1 MHDASARYRHLKR
14 VDPVLHGLIE
24 DQIRAEST
32 TLKMIPSENFVQF
45 AVLEASGSILTNKYC
60 EGYPGA
66 RYYEG
71 NEVMDEV
78 ESLAIQRAKSLFGA
92 EHANVQ
98 AYSGS
103 PANQA
108 IYRALCRP
116 GDKIM
121 GMPVPQGG
129 HLTHGWHVSFS
140 GHDYVQVPYGPDPQT
155 GMLDY
160 DQVRE
165 IARRERPKVVMVGA
179 TAYPRL
185 LHYDKFAEIAREIE
199 AYLVADIA
207 HINGLIVAGVH
218 PDPVPYCDAV
228 SSTGH
233 KMLRGPRAALI
244 LSRIEDRYHQKY
256 HASSKFNLAKRI
268 DRAIFPGIQGG
279 PHMNTIAAMA
289 VALKEAATEQFRQY
303 GHQVVKNCARLAE
316 GLMDRGYKLVSGG
329 TDNHLLLI
337 DFRHSEY
344 TGKQVSAAL
353 AAAGIICNFNM
364 VPGDHR
370 KPAVTSGVRMG
381 TPALTT
387 MGMKEPEMDLI
398 AGWID
403 AVCRN
408 LDAPERTI
416 GEVRAEVAELC
427 SQFDIP
433 GIGPAAG
440 AEQAAESTL

>member
-1 MHDASARYRHLKR
+1 MPNESDRYLNLKE
-14 VDPVLHGLIE
+14 VDPAVYGLIKAQAE
-24 DQIRAEST
+24 AEST

-71 NEVMDEV
+71 NEVMDEI
-78 ESLAIQRAKSLFGA
+78 ESLAIERAKSLFGA

-98 AYSGS
+98 SYSGS

-108 IYRALCRP
+108 IFRAMCKF

-121 GMPVPQGG
+121 GMPVPEGG

-140 GHDYVQVPYGPDPQT
+140 GHDYVQVPYGPDPKT
-155 GMLDY
+155 GLLDY
-160 DQVRE
+160 DLIRE
-165 IARRERPKVVMVGA
+165 TARRERPKLILVGA
-179 TAYPRL
+179 TAYPRIF
-185 LHYDKFAEIAREIE
+185 HYDRFAEIAREVE
-199 AYLVADIA
+199 AYLIADVA

-218 PDPVPYCDAV
+218 PNPVPHCDAV

-233 KMLRGPRAALI
+233 KMLRGPRAAFI
-244 LSRIEDRYHQKY
+244 LSKIEDRYHEQY
-256 HASSKFNLAKRI
+256 HRRSKFNLAKRI
-268 DRAIFPGIQGG
+268 DRAVFPGIQGG
-279 PHMNTIAAMA
+279 PHMNTVAAMA
-289 VALKEAATEQFRQY
+289 VAFKEAGTEQFRQY
-303 GHQVVKNCARLAE
+303 GQQVVNNCRRLAQR
-316 GLMDRGYKLVSGG
+316 LIDRGQKLVTGG

-337 DFRHSEY
+337 DFTESEY
-344 TGKQVSAAL
+344 TGKHVAKAL

-403 AVCRN
+403 TVCRH
-408 LDAPERTI
+408 LADPQPTAQRI
-416 GEVRAEVAELC
+416 RGEVAQLC
-427 SQFDIP
+427 SQFEVP
-433 GIGPAAG
+433 GIEPAAEAG
-440 AEQAAESTL
+440 QAAPSTF

>member
-1 MHDASARYRHLKR
+1 M
-14 VDPVLHGLIE
+14 LIKAQAE
-24 DQIRAEST
+24 AEST

-71 NEVMDEV
+71 NEVMDEI
-78 ESLAIQRAKSLFGA
+78 ESLAIERAKSLFGA

-98 AYSGS
+98 SYSGS

-108 IYRALCRP
+108 IFRAMCKF

-121 GMPVPQGG
+121 GMPVPEGG

-140 GHDYVQVPYGPDPQT
+140 GHDYVQVPYGPDPKT
-155 GMLDY
+155 GLLDY
-160 DQVRE
+160 DLIRE
-165 IARRERPKVVMVGA
+165 TARRERPKLILVGA
-179 TAYPRL
+179 TAYPRIF
-185 LHYDKFAEIAREIE
+185 HYDRFAEIAREVE
-199 AYLVADIA
+199 AYLIADVA

-218 PDPVPYCDAV
+218 PNPVPHCDAV

-233 KMLRGPRAALI
+233 KMLRGPRAAFI
-244 LSRIEDRYHQKY
+244 LSKIEDRYHEQY
-256 HASSKFNLAKRI
+256 HRRSKFNLAKRI
-268 DRAIFPGIQGG
+268 DRAVFPGIQGG
-279 PHMNTIAAMA
+279 PHMNTVAAMA
-289 VALKEAATEQFRQY
+289 VAFKEAGTEQFRKY
-303 GHQVVKNCARLAE
+303 GRQVVNNCRRLAE
-316 GLMDRGYKLVSGG
+316 GLIDRGQKLVTGG

-337 DFRHSEY
+337 DLRESEY
-344 TGKQVSAAL
+344 TGKHVAKAL

-403 AVCRN
+403 RVCRN
-408 LDAPERTI
+408 LADPDETAGRI
-416 GEVRAEVAELC
+416 RGEVAQLC
-427 SQFDIP
+427 SQFEVP
-433 GIGPAAG
+433 GIEPATEAG
-440 AEQAAESTL
+440 QAAPSTL

>member
-1 MHDASARYRHLKR
+1 MPNASERYLHLKK
-14 VDPVLHGLIE
+14 VDPVVYGLIQ

-71 NEVMDEV
+71 NEVMDQI
-78 ESLAIQRAKSLFGA
+78 ESLAIERAKSLFGA

-98 AYSGS
+98 SYSGS

-108 IYRALCRP
+108 IYRALCRS

-140 GHDYVQVPYGPDPQT
+140 GHDYVQVPYGPDPES

-160 DQVRE
+160 DRIRE
-165 IARRERPKVVMVGA
+165 IARRERPKAIMVGA
-179 TAYPRL
+179 TSYPRIF
-185 LHYDKFAEIAREIE
+185 HYDRFAEIAREVE
-199 AYLVADIA
+199 AYLIADIA

-218 PDPVPYCDAV
+218 PNPVPHCDAV

-233 KMLRGPRAALI
+233 KMLRGPRAAFI
-244 LSRIEDRYHQKY
+244 LSKIEDRYHEKY
-256 HASSKFNLAKRI
+256 HSASKFNLAKRI

-289 VALKEAATEQFRQY
+289 VALKEAASEEFRQY
-303 GHQVVKNCARLAE
+303 GHQVVSNCKRLAE
-316 GLMDRGYKLVSGG
+316 GLKDRGYKLVTGG

-337 DFRHSEY
+337 DFRENEH
-344 TGKQVSAAL
+344 TGKQVAEAL

-403 AVCRN
+403 TVCRN
-408 LDAPERTI
+408 LDNLDRAAE
-416 GEVRAEVAELC
+416 EVRAEVAELC
-427 SQFDIP
+427 SQFDVP
-433 GIGPAAG
+433 GIGRAAQAG
-440 AEQAAESTL
+440 QAAQSTF

>member
-1 MHDASARYRHLKR
+1 MQNVPDRYLHLKR

-71 NEVMDEV
+71 NEVMDQI
-78 ESLAIQRAKSLFGA
+78 ESLAIERAKALFGA

-98 AYSGS
+98 SYSGS

-108 IYRALCRP
+108 IFRALCRF

-121 GMPVPQGG
+121 GMPVPEGG

-140 GHDYVQVPYGPDPQT
+140 GHDYVQVPYGPDPET

-160 DQVRE
+160 DRIRE
-165 IARRERPKVVMVGA
+165 IALRERPKVIMVGA
-179 TAYPRL
+179 TAYPRIF
-185 LHYDKFAEIAREIE
+185 HYDKFAEIAQEID
-199 AYLVADIA
+199 AYLIADIA

-218 PDPVPYCDAV
+218 PNPVPYCDAV

-233 KMLRGPRAALI
+233 KLLRGPRAAFI
-244 LSRIEDRYHQKY
+244 LSRIEDRYHELY
-256 HASSKFNLAKRI
+256 HGSSKFNLAKRI
-268 DRAIFPGIQGG
+268 DRAVFPGLQGG
-279 PHMNTIAAMA
+279 PHMNTVAAMA
-289 VALKEAATEQFRQY
+289 VTFKEAAAEEFRQY
-303 GHQVVKNCARLAE
+303 GHQVVRNCKRLAE
-316 GLMDRGYKLVSGG
+316 GLIQRGYKLVTDG

-337 DFRHSEY
+337 DFRRSEY
-344 TGKQVSAAL
+344 TGKHVAECL

-403 AVCRN
+403 QVCRN
-408 LDAPERTI
+408 LA
-416 GEVRAEVAELC
+416 EVQPTAGQVGMEVAELC
-427 SQFDIP
+427 AQFDVP
-433 GIGPAAG
+433 GMGTWSETDQP
-440 AEQAAESTL
+440 AESAI